1 MPAILVFVV
10 FLIAIAISIPIGI
23 AMVAGSLAPIM
34 ITGVGGNITQL
45 VTNAF
50 SGANS
55 TPILAVPLFILGG
68 IIMAEGGISMKLFNF
83 FAFFI
88 GRLQGGV
95 PCAVIVTC
103 LFYGAMSGSG
113 PATTAAV
120 GAMCVPFLVS
130 LGYERKWSAG
140 MIAVAGG
147 LGVIIPPSIPF
158 VLYSLATGV
167 STGSLFLGG
176 ILPGILIGVC
186 LMIYA
191 VIYCHR
197 KGEDRERIT
206 GAIKELKSK
215 GLGHL
220 FIDSLPALLCPVI
233 VLGGIYAGFVTPTE
247 AACISVFYALIVS
260 LFVYRSIKF
269 KDILGILATAVRTYG
284 GLAFVLAFATAF
296 GRVLSLTG
304 ASAAITNFLTSTFDS
319 AWAVLT
325 VCMILFLI
333 LGMVM
338 DTGPAIIILA
348 PILLPAMQAL
358 GVDPVHFGVILV
370 CCLAI
375 GLATPPFGLNL
386 FVIGNIS
393 EEQPMS
399 IARRAVPFIIAFI
412 IALLLIVY
420 VPWFS
425 TFLYT
430 TVA

>member
-34 ITGVGGNITQL
+34 ITGAGGNITQL

-103 LFYGAMSGSG
+103 LFYGAISGSG

>member
-10 FLIAIAISIPIGI
+10 FLVVLAFSVPIAIAMI
-23 AMVAGSLAPIM
+23 AGSLAPIW
-34 ITGVGGNITQL
+34 ITGVGGNVTQL

-55 TPILAVPLFILGG
+55 TPILAVPLFIFGG
-68 IIMAEGGISMKLFNF
+68 IIMAEGGISQKLFNF
-83 FAFFI
+83 FAYFV
-88 GRLQGGV
+88 GRFPGGV
-95 PCAVIVTC
+95 PCAVVITC
-103 LFYGAMSGSG
+103 LFYGAISGSG
-113 PATTAAV
+113 PATAAAV
-120 GAMCVPFLVS
+120 GSMCIPFLVG
-130 LGYERKWSAG
+130 LGYERKWSSG
-140 MIAVAGG
+140 LIVVAGR

-176 ILPGILIGVC
+176 ILPGILIGLV
-186 LMIYA
+186 LMIYC
-191 VIYCHR
+191 VIHCKR
-197 KGEDRERIT
+197 QGENRELIDSSMQ
-206 GAIKELKSK
+206 ELHDM

-220 FIDSLPALLCPVI
+220 FIDSFPALLCPII

-260 LFVYRSIKF
+260 LWVYKTIKL
-269 KDILGILATAVRTYG
+269 KDIWGIMVTAVRTYG
-284 GLAFVLAFATAF
+284 GLAFVLAFAHKNYECLQQYR
-296 GRVLSLTG
+296 GSYY
-304 ASAAITNFLTSTFDS
+304 
-319 AWAVLT
+319 
-325 VCMILFLI
+325 LI

-348 PILLPAMQAL
+348 PILLPAMEAL

-386 FVIGNIS
+386 FVVSNLSG
-393 EEQPMS
+393 EKPMD
-399 IARRAVPFIIAFI
+399 IAAKAVPFIISFL

-420 VPWFS
+420 IPWFS
-425 TFLYT
+425 TFLYLGQ
-430 TVA
+430 